1 MFVRTRERGHRIEE
15 IIPSYVSVERAEEG
29 DQIGVNSL
37 ASCEDLIIEILR
49 SGTNRE
55 IDPLSITPPQQDGG
69 IADGLIK
76 RVPKVIENMG
86 CGEAQFTWWTENG
99 TAKSDLDFVAWGRR
113 VEHMKAGQSSTTLL
127 IPIIK
132 DSTRTSTRTFHVVIG
147 ESGGGKVSGTT
158 RAEVRLSGAN

>member
-76 RVPKVIENMG
+76 RVPK
-86 CGEAQFTWWTENG
+86 
-99 TAKSDLDFVAWGRR
+99 LDFGR
-113 VEHMKAGQSSTTLL
+113 
-127 IPIIK
+127 
-132 DSTRTSTRTFHVVIG
+132 F
-147 ESGGGKVSGTT
+147 
-158 RAEVRLSGAN
+158 